1 MDSTFAS
8 DVFIDGEANRS
19 VVKTEGSGSESVPMH
34 SLSNIEDDDL
44 EVIAL
49 QREAGRQL
57 NGSDNDVSGFVSTSF
72 SVEGT
77 FFSFLVI
84 WETFVNDQC
93 IQH

>member
-8 DVFIDGEANRS
+8 DVFIDGEVNRS
-19 VVKTEGSGSESVPMH
+19 VVKMEGSGSESVPMH
-34 SLSNIEDDDL
+34 SLSNTEDDDL

-57 NGSDNDVSGFVSTSF
+57 NGSNNDVSGFVSTSF
-72 SVEGT
+72 SVEGR

>member
-8 DVFIDGEANRS
+8 DVFIDGEVDGS
-19 VVKTEGSGSESVPMH
+19 VVKMEGSGSESVPMH
-34 SLSNIEDDDL
+34 SLSNTEDDDL

-84 WETFVNDQC
+84 WRTFVNADIC
-93 IQH
+93 